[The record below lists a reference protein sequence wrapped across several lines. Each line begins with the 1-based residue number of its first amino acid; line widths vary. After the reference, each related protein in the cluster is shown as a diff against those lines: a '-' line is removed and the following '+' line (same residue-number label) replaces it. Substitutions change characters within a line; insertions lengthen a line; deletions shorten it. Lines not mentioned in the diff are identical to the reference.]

1 MAFKIFGALPRLA
14 AFVTLSLQDYRLLR
28 DSTCLVPSSIFAN
41 VSDMAKKSKK
51 QQNDASSDLFADA
64 ESADALERLI
74 VHLDTS
80 YEQGIEC
87 RHPDTGILVTDGE
100 YDALRRQLATLRPDS
115 KLFESATASELIS
128 AAGRVVHDPPMTSIE
143 KASHEDIE
151 TQEQQLFKWMT
162 KAVEVA
168 SDEVKN
174 GKQLKASKKSYQ
186 GKSVKYPK
194 GYFYQAYKLDG
205 VALAIYYRDGKLH
218 QAGLRPRDGINGEDV
233 TAQVKYVAGVPD
245 RLPEKISCSVRGEL
259 ICKLSDFE
267 EVQKDLE
274 AAGEKLRANPRN
286 HAAGGIRQFKNP
298 VKTKLM
304 RLSFVAYGIENLA
317 NPPYKTEVQR
327 SEYCQ
332 NVLGIPYTETSE
344 FKFEDLQKFEDRIPK
359 LDFEVDGVIVGVNLL
374 EDQEQLGR
382 HGDRATGNPKG
393 KIAWKFREEEATPV
407 INEIEWQTGRT
418 GKLTSVAI
426 FDPVRLAGT
435 NVSRA
440 TLHNAGFMNRNQI
453 TVGSKIAVRKAGKII
468 PKVTGV
474 ISGQGEPDFPKT
486 CPSCEQ
492 PTTLR
497 AGNTDDMLE
506 LVCENATCPAQN
518 VSGLCHYLATI
529 GVLGLGESRVT
540 QLVEAGLVNVP
551 ADFYSL
557 DVQTAM
563 TSGLTYRQ
571 SSLAVAA
578 IQMIPSPD
586 KLGGEQLE
594 KAIDASI
601 ETKKQVPL
609 WQLFASFGIGAAGK
623 SAGKV
628 LEAHFG
634 SLDKIRKASIEE
646 LEAVDDVGNI
656 TATAIREFLD
666 RETKSIDRLL
676 EYVDP
681 VVASQDG
688 SLSGKT
694 FCFSGSFPDGKKY
707 WEAEVENRG
716 GKCSSSVSKKT
727 DYLVAGPGSGSKS
740 AKAEKLEIPIID
752 TDQLQ
757 ALF

>member
-1 MAFKIFGALPRLA
+1 
-14 AFVTLSLQDYRLLR
+14 
-28 DSTCLVPSSIFAN
+28 
-41 VSDMAKKSKK
+41 MAKTSKK
-51 QQNDASSDLFADA
+51 QPNDSVGGLFA
-64 ESADALERLI
+64 ETETADELERLI
-74 VHLDTS
+74 VHLDTL

-87 RHPDTGILVTDGE
+87 CHPDTGILVTDGE
-100 YDALRRQLATLRPDS
+100 YDALRRKLATLRPGS
-115 KLFESATASELIS
+115 KLFESATASELTTTT
-128 AAGRVVHDPPMTSIE
+128 ARVVHDPPMTSIE

-151 TQEQQLFKWMT
+151 TQEQQLFKWML

-168 SDEVKN
+168 SDKIKN
-174 GKQLKASKKSYQ
+174 GKQLKAKNKSYQ
-186 GKSVKYPK
+186 DHPIQYPEN
-194 GYFYQAYKLDG
+194 YFYQAYKLDG
-205 VALAIYYRDGKLH
+205 VALGIYYRDGKLH

-233 TAQVKYVAGVPD
+233 TAQVQYVSGVPK
-245 RLPEKISCSVRGEL
+245 RLPGKISCSVRGEL

-304 RLSFVAYGIENLA
+304 RLSFVAYSIENLA
-317 NPPYKTEVQR
+317 NPPFKTEVQR
-327 SEYCQ
+327 SKYCQ
-332 NVLGIPYTETSE
+332 EVLGIPYTQTTP
-344 FKFEDLQKFEDRIPK
+344 FKFEDLQKLEDDIPR
-359 LDFEVDGVIVGVNLL
+359 LDYEVDGVIVGVNLL

-393 KIAWKFREEEATPV
+393 KIAWKFREEEATP
-407 INEIEWQTGRT
+407 IIKDIEWQTGRT
-418 GKLTSVAI
+418 GKLTGVAI

-440 TLHNAGFMNRNQI
+440 TLHNAGFMNRNRI
-453 TVGSKIAVRKAGKII
+453 RIGSKISVRKAGKII

-474 ISGQGEPDFPKT
+474 IDGQGDPDFRET

-492 PTTLR
+492 PTKLR
-497 AGNTDDMLE
+497 TGNTDDMLE
-506 LVCENATCPAQN
+506 LVCENADCPAQN

-529 GVLGLGESRVT
+529 GVLGLGESRVS
-540 QLVEAGLVNVP
+540 QLVESGLVNVP
-551 ADFYSL
+551 ADFYLL
-557 DVQTAM
+557 DVETAM
-563 TSGLTYRQ
+563 TSGLTRRQ

-578 IQMIPSPD
+578 IQMIPAPD
-586 KLGGEQLE
+586 KLGSEALG
-594 KAIDASI
+594 KAIEMAAAS
-601 ETKKQVPL
+601 KKQIPL

-628 LEAHFG
+628 LESHFG
-634 SLDKIRKASIEE
+634 SLEKIRAASIDE

-656 TATAIREFLD
+656 TAEAIREFLD
-666 RETKSIDRLL
+666 RESKSVDRLL
-676 EYVDP
+676 EFVEP
-681 VVASQDG
+681 VVASQGG

-694 FCFSGSFPDGKKY
+694 FCFSGSFPDGKKH
-707 WEAEVENRG
+707 WEAQVESRG

-740 AKAEKLEIPIID
+740 AKAETLKVPIID

-757 ALF
+757 ELF